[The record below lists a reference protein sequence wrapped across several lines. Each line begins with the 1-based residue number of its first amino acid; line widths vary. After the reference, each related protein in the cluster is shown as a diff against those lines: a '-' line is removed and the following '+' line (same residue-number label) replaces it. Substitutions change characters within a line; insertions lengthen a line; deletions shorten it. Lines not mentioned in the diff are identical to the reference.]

1 MMLNLLIISISFF
14 YAYGGASE
22 FSSRAVL
29 ELNKTEVLTTYK
41 DSVSSSYNSKI
52 SQLEL
57 NIERKIKSKQ
67 NLRSVCQQ
75 TTRGE

>member
-1 MMLNLLIISISFF
+1 MHLLVEHQVLIKSK
-14 YAYGGASE
+14 
-22 FSSRAVL
+22 VL

-57 NIERKIKSKQ
+57 NIESKDKE
-67 NLRSVCQQ
+67 Q
-75 TTRGE
+75 TEEVSMPTDNKEAE